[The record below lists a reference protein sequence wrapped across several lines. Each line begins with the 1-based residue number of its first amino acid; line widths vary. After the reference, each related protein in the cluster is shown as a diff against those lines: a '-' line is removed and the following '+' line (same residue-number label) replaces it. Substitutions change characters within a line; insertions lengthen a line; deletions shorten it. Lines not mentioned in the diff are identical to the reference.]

1 MRINGSNLD
10 QTGAS
15 WQGRVE
21 LVPEIDNPGRQGI
34 QLPILSRT
42 QNSIDVGI
50 PGYLPN
56 GRYKIRIDKSG
67 PSYLYSSTFTVS
79 GTRSVNFSKLDSEQ
93 ISFSSA
99 NLVAGYGVWN
109 PQLVLSNVATATL
122 VQMNNRNAADASTV
136 IAEMYDW
143 QNEIPAGTYGVW
155 LRVSGLRTN
164 WETVDLGPFGT
175 LNWP

>member
-1 MRINGSNLD
+1 M
-10 QTGAS
+10 
-15 WQGRVE
+15 
-21 LVPEIDNPGRQGI
+21 
-34 QLPILSRT
+34 
-42 QNSIDVGI
+42 
-50 PGYLPN
+50 
-56 GRYKIRIDKSG
+56 
-67 PSYLYSSTFTVS
+67 
-79 GTRSVNFSKLDSEQ
+79 
-93 ISFSSA
+93 
-99 NLVAGYGVWN
+99 AGYGVWN